1 MPTFREDKMLRIWE
15 MASLGTAAMA
25 LVLAVSPAQAAGC
38 NGHVNA
44 MEWGCAPWDNN
55 NGPQF
60 PHYTKPAPR
69 KAATPAPS
77 TLATGHARP
86 VVNNNARVAPP
97 AQHTAPIATNRNGH
111 GVIAAGGG
119 NTIAAGGGN
128 VVGPG
133 GASLLSTNGGN
144 FHK

>member
-1 MPTFREDKMLRIWE
+1 MRE
-15 MASLGTAAMA
+15 
-25 LVLAVSPAQAAGC
+25 
-38 NGHVNA
+38 
-44 MEWGCAPWDNN
+44 
-55 NGPQF
+55 
-60 PHYTKPAPR
+60 
-69 KAATPAPS
+69 
-77 TLATGHARP
+77 
-86 VVNNNARVAPP
+86 VAPP